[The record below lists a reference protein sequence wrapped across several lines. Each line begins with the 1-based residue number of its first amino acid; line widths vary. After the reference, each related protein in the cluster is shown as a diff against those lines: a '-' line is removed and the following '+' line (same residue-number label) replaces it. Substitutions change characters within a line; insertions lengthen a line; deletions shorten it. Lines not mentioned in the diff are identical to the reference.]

1 MTEEW
6 QVLPSPCLG
15 LQGWFL
21 HQWVYECTIMVNLTL
36 LSFCIPCC
44 APPEAVESGLPLDV
58 HSALNYAYLSMRP
71 PHKQYSPK
79 ALNQAVEDFQTGKF
93 NSIRACARHHGVPM
107 TTLHY
112 RVKLK
117 LRHSEVR

>member
-1 MTEEW
+1 MFT
-6 QVLPSPCLG
+6 LLG
-15 LQGWFL
+15 GEYFL
-21 HQWVYECTIMVNLTL
+21 HQWVYMHYRGEPNS
-36 LSFCIPCC
+36 SFCIPCC
-44 APPEAVESGLPLDV
+44 APPEAVESGLPHEV
-58 HSALNYAYLSMRP
+58 HSALNYAHFWSMRP

-79 ALNQAVEDFQTGKF
+79 ALDQAVEDFRTGKF

-117 LRHSEVR
+117 LKHNEVR